1 MDKELI
7 RNKLETFMNYRKVY
21 LKDKKELIFNYLNFK
36 TEEYSNKL
44 ISIQQEY
51 HNEFRKFLEILPDE
65 LKIDNSFIDD
75 ELIMWFIFT
84 LNDVLN
90 PIHTTELATII
101 PTSDHNK

>member
-90 PIHTTELATII
+90 PIHTTELATMI
-101 PTSDHNK
+101 PTSDHHK

>member
-1 MDKELI
+1 MDKEFI

-21 LKDKKELIFNYLNFK
+21 LRDKKELIFNYLNFK

-44 ISIQQEY
+44 NSIQKEY
-51 HNEFRKFLEILPDE
+51 HNEFRTFLEILPDE

-90 PIHTTELATII
+90 PIHTTELAAMI
-101 PTSDHNK
+101 PTSDHHK

>member
-1 MDKELI
+1 MDKEFI
-7 RNKLETFMNYRKVY
+7 RTKLEIFMNYRKVY

-51 HNEFRKFLEILPDE
+51 YNKFRKFLEILPDE
-65 LKIDNSFIDD
+65 LKLDKSFIDD

-90 PIHTTELATII
+90 PIHSTELTTMI
-101 PTSDHNK
+101 PTTDHHK